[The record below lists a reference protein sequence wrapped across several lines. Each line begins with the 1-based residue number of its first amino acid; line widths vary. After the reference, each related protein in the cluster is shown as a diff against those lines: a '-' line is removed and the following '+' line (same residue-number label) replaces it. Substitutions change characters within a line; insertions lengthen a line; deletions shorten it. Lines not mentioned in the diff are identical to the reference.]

1 MDRPKDFI
9 SSLGPDVQMTTE
21 KVKGTDPRLDE
32 MLREIGSRIS
42 AQLEAQ
48 GMEYQGSFAIHLV
61 RTKEG
66 YGAITGKYDMAT
78 ITQIAINEGCSEQL
92 CTLGFN
98 NAVLQLRRYFHPG
111 ATSGRRGDKR

>member
-1 MDRPKDFI
+1 MNKPKDFL
-9 SSLGPDVQMTTE
+9 STLGPDVEMSTDVIE
-21 KVKGTDPRLDE
+21 HDPRLDE
-32 MLREIGSRIS
+32 MLREIGQRATA
-42 AQLEAQ
+42 AQTNQ

-66 YGAITGKYDMAT
+66 FGAVTGKYDMAT
-78 ITQIAINEGCSEQL
+78 ITQIAVLEGCSEQL